1 MVQIA
6 RNAGAAW
13 RFPLGLLAFW
23 LLFFALFR
31 IWFILW
37 LRSEWSDESPWPAL
51 WNALPLDLSMA
62 AYLIALP
69 LLLWFTCIPVGQNTQ
84 NACSRLITG
93 FNVLVFVI
101 SVFGFGA
108 NVFIYQEWHT
118 PLNNRALEYF
128 RTPGA
133 MLDSMSFGF
142 KLGSVAAYAFCVWVF
157 WNLYRR
163 LVGTELFPQTL
174 KNRNIAW
181 LPAQAV
187 LLFLAI
193 RGGLGVMP
201 VNESAVYYSPHLFYN
216 HAATNTAWHVIHSLI
231 ETRSTENHYR
241 FMRDDEALERT
252 QALFARP
259 DTPAAKHDWLQLPE
273 GEKPNIVFILM
284 ESMTAQVM
292 EELGGEAGVA
302 PNLSRL
308 AREGL
313 LFTRCFSSGF
323 RTDQGLVAV
332 LGGFPAQPDQS
343 IVLLQDK
350 AAKLPSIPKIL
361 KKSGYANSFFYGG
374 ELTFANIGVWLRN
387 QQFEKIISEKD
398 FTAAEITQ
406 RWGADDGLVFQKAIS
421 TLNQTPQ
428 PFFSTILTLSLHTP
442 YDVPFQSKWSG
453 STEKEQFLNSAA
465 FADYAIGQFF
475 QKAAQEPW
483 FSNTLFVLVA
493 DHGHINP
500 GRVRMDDPR
509 SRQVPLI
516 VTGPLIHP
524 EWRGKRI
531 ETLGN
536 HHDIPA
542 TILEELGYS
551 ADAFTWSKDL
561 LNKNAREFAYYT
573 NENGLGWI
581 SPNGASFYQFESK
594 EWRNFGGLSNSMDVA
609 DAKAFLQTLYNDFLR
624 L

>member
-1 MVQIA
+1 M
-6 RNAGAAW
+6 W
-13 RFPLGLLAFW
+13 RFPLRLLAFW

-31 IWFILW
+31 LWFILW
-37 LRSEWSDESPWPAL
+37 LRAEWVEESPWPAL

-62 AYLIALP
+62 AYLMALP
-69 LLLWFTCIPVGQNTQ
+69 LLAWFACIPAGPQTRNTC
-84 NACSRLITG
+84 ARLITG
-93 FNVLVFVI
+93 FNVLVFAI

-142 KLGSVAAYAFCVWVF
+142 KLGSVAAYVFCVWLF

-163 LVGTELFPQTL
+163 LVGTALFPRAL
-174 KNRNIAW
+174 KNWNIAW
-181 LPAQAV
+181 LPAQAA
-187 LLFLAI
+187 LLLLAV

-201 VNESAVYYSPHLFYN
+201 VNESAVYYSAHLFYN

-241 FMRDDEALERT
+241 FTDDAGARSRAGE
-252 QALFARP
+252 LFSRG
-259 DTPAAKHDWLQLPE
+259 DTPPVRHDWLQLPP
-273 GEKPNIVFILM
+273 GQRPNIVFILM

-292 EELGGEAGVA
+292 EELGGEAGVT
-302 PNLSRL
+302 PNLGRL

-313 LFTRCFSSGF
+313 LFTRCYSSGF
-323 RTDQGLVAV
+323 RTDQGLVSI

-343 IVLLQDK
+343 VVLLQDK
-350 AAKLPSIPKIL
+350 AAQLPSIPKML
-361 KKSGYANSFFYGG
+361 RQSGYNTSFFYGG

-398 FTAAEITQ
+398 FASAEITQ
-406 RWGADDGLVFQKAIS
+406 RWGADDGQVFQKAI
-421 TLNQTPQ
+421 TVLNQTPQ

-465 FADYAIGQFF
+465 FADHAIGQFF
-475 QKAAQEPW
+475 EKARAAPW
-483 FSNTLFVLVA
+483 FANTLFVLVA

-509 SRQVPLI
+509 SRQIPLI

-524 EWRGKRI
+524 HWRNKRI

-551 ADAFTWSKDL
+551 TADFHWSKDL
-561 LNKNAREFAYYT
+561 LNDNARDFAYYT

-581 SPNGASFYQFESK
+581 SPKGAGFYQFESK
-594 EWRNFGGLSNSMDVA
+594 EWRKFGGVPDSTDRLNA
-609 DAKAFLQTLYNDFLR
+609 AAYLQTLYDDFLK

>member
-1 MVQIA
+1 MHIA
-6 RNAGAAW
+6 QNAGAVW
-13 RFPLGLLAFW
+13 RFPLRVLAFW
-23 LLFFALFR
+23 LLFFAAFR

-37 LRSEWSDESPWPAL
+37 LRAEWTEESPWPAL

-62 AYLIALP
+62 AYLMALP
-69 LLLWFTCIPVGQNTQ
+69 LLAWFACIPLGQGAQ
-84 NACSRLITG
+84 KVCARLITG
-93 FNVLVFVI
+93 FNVLVFSI

-142 KLGSVAAYAFCVWVF
+142 KLGSVAAYVFGVWLF
-157 WNLYRR
+157 WQLYRR
-163 LVGTELFPQTL
+163 LVGTGLFIPAL
-174 KNRNIAW
+174 NKWNVAW
-181 LPAQAV
+181 LPV
-187 LLFLAI
+187 HTTFLFLAI

-201 VNESAVYYSPHLFYN
+201 VNESAVYYSSHLFYN

-241 FMRDDEALERT
+241 FMADDQAQGRVEALLPRGN
-252 QALFARP
+252 AHAAR
-259 DTPAAKHDWLQLPE
+259 HEWLQLPP
-273 GEKPNIVFILM
+273 GQKPNIIFILM

-292 EELGGEAGVA
+292 EELGGEAGVT

-308 AREGL
+308 AGEGL
-313 LFTRCFSSGF
+313 LFTRCYSSGF

-343 IVLLQDK
+343 VVLLQDK
-350 AAKLPSIPKIL
+350 AAKLPSIPKML
-361 KKSGYANSFFYGG
+361 KQSGYTNSFFYGG

-387 QQFEKIISEKD
+387 QQFEHIISEKD
-398 FTAAEITQ
+398 FAAADITQ
-406 RWGADDGLVFQKAIS
+406 RWGADDGRVFQRVIS

-428 PFFSTILTLSLHTP
+428 PFFSTVLTLSLHTP
-442 YDVPFQSKWSG
+442 YDVPFQSQWMG
-453 STEKEQFLNSAA
+453 STEQEQFLNSAA
-465 FADYAIGQFF
+465 FADHAIGRFF
-475 QKAAQEPW
+475 EKARTEPW
-483 FSNTLFVLVA
+483 FNNTLFVLVA

-500 GRVRMDDPR
+500 GRVRMDAPR

-542 TILEELGYS
+542 TILEELGYTAS
-551 ADAFTWSKDL
+551 AFTWSKDL
-561 LNKNAREFAYYT
+561 LSSQVRDFAYYT

-581 SPNGASFYQFESK
+581 SNKGAGFYQFESK
-594 EWRNFGGLSNSMDVA
+594 EWQNFGSSPDSTDQLNA
-609 DAKAFLQTLYNDFLR
+609 FAFLQTLYNDFLG